1 MASDDYRE
9 ASLQSWEQMAE
20 GWERQRTMLWKLTRP
35 VGEWLVEALDP
46 KPGETILELAAG
58 LGDSGFEAA
67 ARVGAGGRLISTDF
81 APAMVEVARRHGAEV
96 GVSNAEFRT
105 MDAEDMDLPDGGIDG
120 VLCRFGYMLMSDR
133 AAALRETHR
142 VLGDGGRVALAVWG
156 APERNPWATVAA
168 RALMEQTGA
177 PPPDPDAPGIF
188 AMADPER
195 TRALL
200 SGAGLEPRR
209 TDEVEVLWSFDSGDD
224 LWRWVLDV
232 AGPLSV
238 AVRGMPA
245 EDQLAVRKKV
255 DANLEP
261 HTGPDGR
268 VELPGMAVTVLATK

>member
-67 ARVGAGGRLISTDF
+67 ARVGPGGRLISTDF
-81 APAMVEVARRHGAEV
+81 APAMVEVARRHAAEV

-105 MDAEDMDLPDGGIDG
+105 MDAEDMDLPDGGVDG
-120 VLCRFGYMLMSDR
+120 VLCRFGYMLMADR
-133 AAALRETHR
+133 AGALRETHR

-209 TDEVEVLWSFDSGDD
+209 TDEVEVLWAFDSGDD

>member
-1 MASDDYRE
+1 
-9 ASLQSWEQMAE
+9 MAE
-20 GWERQRTMLWKLTRP
+20 GWERQRTMLWEQTRP

-67 ARVGAGGRLISTDF
+67 ARVGADGRLISTDF
-81 APAMVEVARRHGAEV
+81 APAMVEVTRRHAAEV
-96 GVSNAEFRT
+96 GVSNAEFRA
-105 MDAEDMDLPDGGIDG
+105 MDAESMDLPDGGVDG
-120 VLCRFGYMLMSDR
+120 VLCRFGYMLMADR
-133 AAALRETHR
+133 GAALHETHR

-168 RALMEQTGA
+168 RALMEHTGA
-177 PPPDPDAPGIF
+177 PPPDPHAPGIF

-195 TRALL
+195 TRELL
-200 SGAGLEPRR
+200 SGAELEPRR
-209 TDEVEVLWSFDSGDD
+209 MDEVEVLWAFESGDD
-224 LWRWVLDV
+224 FWRWVLDV

-245 EDQLAVRKKV
+245 DDQLAVRQRV
-255 DANLEP
+255 NANLEP
-261 HTGPDGR
+261 HTGRDGR

>member
-9 ASLQSWEQMAE
+9 ASLRIWDEMAE
-20 GWERQRTMLWKLTRP
+20 GWEHRRTAIWEQTRP
-35 VGEWLVEALDP
+35 VGEWLVAALDP
-46 KPGETILELAAG
+46 RPGETILELAAG

-81 APAMVEVARRHGAEV
+81 APAMVEGARRHAAEL
-96 GVSNAEFRT
+96 GVSNAEIRT
-105 MDAEDMDLPDGGIDG
+105 MDAENMDLPDGVVDG
-120 VLCRFGYMLMSDR
+120 VLCRFGYMLMADP

-142 VLGDGGRVALAVWG
+142 VLGDGGRLALAVWG

-168 RALMEQTGA
+168 RALMEHTGA
-177 PPPDPDAPGIF
+177 PPPDPHAPGIF

-195 TRALL
+195 TRELL

-209 TDEVEVLWSFDSGDD
+209 IDEVEVLWAFESGDD
-224 LWRWVLDV
+224 FWRWVLEV

-238 AVRGMPA
+238 AVRSMPA
-245 EDQLAVRKKV
+245 EDRLAVRKKV

-261 HTGPDGR
+261 HTRQDGR
-268 VELPGMAVTVLATK
+268 VELPGVAVTGLATK

>member
-1 MASDDYRE
+1 MASDEYRE

-20 GWERQRTMLWKLTRP
+20 GWERQRTMLWELTRP

-81 APAMVEVARRHGAEV
+81 APAMVEVARRHAAEV

-105 MDAEDMDLPDGGIDG
+105 MDAEDMDLPDGGVDG
-120 VLCRFGYMLMSDR
+120 VLCRFGYMLMADR

-209 TDEVEVLWSFDSGDD
+209 TDEVEVLWAFDSGDD

-238 AVRGMPA
+238 AVRAMPA